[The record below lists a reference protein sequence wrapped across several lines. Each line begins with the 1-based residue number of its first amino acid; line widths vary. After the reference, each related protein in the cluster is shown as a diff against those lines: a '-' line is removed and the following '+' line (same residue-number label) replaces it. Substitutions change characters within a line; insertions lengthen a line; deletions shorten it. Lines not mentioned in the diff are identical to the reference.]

1 MRKFALAAVFCALGA
16 VGASAQQANQ
26 TARAPA
32 PTTADF
38 LAQGYEIKGV
48 VNNTFL
54 LLQKGDRAFLCGSPN
69 PNLTWSNWAEITR
82 DATCTSMTNA
92 ATR

>member
-16 VGASAQQANQ
+16 AGASAQQNQ
-26 TARAPA
+26 TARAPSL
-32 PTTADF
+32 TTADF
-38 LAQGYEIKGV
+38 LSQGYEIKGV

-54 LLQKGDRAFLCGSPN
+54 LLQKGDRAYLCGAPN

-82 DATCTSMTNA
+82 DAPCQSLTQTA
-92 ATR
+92 AR

>member
-1 MRKFALAAVFCALGA
+1 M
-16 VGASAQQANQ
+16 
-26 TARAPA
+26 

-82 DATCTSMTNA
+82 DATCTSLTNTA
-92 ATR
+92 SR